1 MRILKQYLPG
11 ALCALTVLAGA
22 CKEEGRGVLF
32 EEDGT
37 WSLFQYD
44 FEGKGLMAFDTASRV
59 DQFLLHFNMEAGV
72 VAAAS
77 CLDSMDRVD
86 LNTTL
91 CDQNKFQCRCFT
103 YTYEDS
109 AMSWTEVAPKGGTV
123 ADPKTTAIDL
133 EKFPEYNSTYLFAPL
148 PEGLYNSDGT
158 SSRYLFQPR
167 GNALF
172 EPTGCLAACGI
183 DMAEPV
189 EE

>member
-22 CKEEGRGVLF
+22 CKEEGRDVLF

-44 FEGKGLMAFDTASRV
+44 YEGKGLAPFDNAARV

-77 CLDSMDRVD
+77 CLDSMDRTD
-86 LNTTL
+86 LANTL
-91 CDQNKFQCRCFT
+91 CDLNKFQCRCFE
-103 YTYEDS
+103 YTYEKS
-109 AMSWTEVAPKGGTV
+109 AMSWTEVEPKGGTV
-123 ADPKTTAIDL
+123 ADPKTTGISL
-133 EKFPEYNSTYLFAPL
+133 EDYPDFNSTYLFTPL
-148 PEGLYNSDGT
+148 PEGLFNSDGT

-167 GNALF
+167 GNSLF
-172 EPTGCLAACGI
+172 EVTGCLDACGI
-183 DMAEPV
+183 AMAEPV

>member
-11 ALCALTVLAGA
+11 ALCALTVLASA
-22 CKEEGRGVLF
+22 CKEEGRDVLF

-44 FEGKGLMAFDTASRV
+44 YEGKGLTAFDVAARV

-77 CLDSMDRVD
+77 CLDSMGRVD
-86 LNTTL
+86 LGTTL
-91 CDQNKFQCRCFT
+91 CDTGKFQCRCFE
-103 YTYEDS
+103 YTYEKS
-109 AMSWTEVAPKGGTV
+109 LMSWTEVEPKGGTV
-123 ADPKTTAIDL
+123 ADPQTTAISL
-133 EKFPEYNSTYLFAPL
+133 EKFPEYNSTYLFKPL
-148 PEGLYNSDGT
+148 PEGLFNSDGT

-167 GNALF
+167 GNSAF
-172 EPTGCLAACGI
+172 EATGCLDACGI
-183 DMAEPV
+183 AEAAP